1 MTTTDDASRW
11 TELLEDAAAIAE
23 EFRDNGW
30 DAVVLEPEAVA
41 PIDCE
46 ERTGFDVGVSDEEYD
61 LVESL
66 IDGGDVTVTAADIYY
81 RPPESDDEGRIAL
94 VVERD
99 ENTETAVFVPLRYD
113 FEDEATRSVFE
124 TALAAEEVF
133 VHVTPTAAA
142 GATTDD
148 EPANWVSFSHDDPS
162 LFLEEAD
169 VRNW

>member
-1 MTTTDDASRW
+1 MTTDDASRW

-30 DAVVLEPEAVA
+30 DAVVLEPEVVA
-41 PIDCE
+41 PVDRE
-46 ERTGFDVGVSDEEYD
+46 DRAGLDVGVSGEEYA

-66 IDGGDVTVTAADIYY
+66 IARGDVTVSAADVYY
-81 RPPESDDEGRIAL
+81 RPPESDDEARIAL

-99 ENTETAVFVPLRYD
+99 EDTETSVFVPLRYD
-113 FEDEATRSVFE
+113 LEDEATRSMFE
-124 TALAAEEVF
+124 AALASKEVF
-133 VHVTPTAAA
+133 VHVTPAEAA

-148 EPANWVSFSHDDPS
+148 EPGNWVSFSHDDPS